1 MRRNSFGNG
10 APIARSHAKR
20 AHMKRLTSE
29 ADVDTQ
35 ALLTEQRRLGDEYR
49 AVERSML
56 EFTNLLAGTGLTAAS
71 RSRAEAMLATSA
83 AELMRLGARRLELDA
98 AVSSLRPDATS
109 DATSGKLDRPRSDHV
124 QT

>member
-1 MRRNSFGNG
+1 
-10 APIARSHAKR
+10 
-20 AHMKRLTSE
+20 MKRLTSE

-35 ALLTEQRRLGDEYR
+35 ALLMEQRRLGDEYR

-71 RSRAEAMLATSA
+71 RLRAETMLATSA

-98 AVSSLRPDATS
+98 AVSSLRPDTS
-109 DATSGKLDRPRSDHV
+109 SEATSGKLDRPRSDHV
-124 QT
+124 PT